1 MEHTS
6 ASYTTANTGSMFA
19 PNFRCPYA
27 NERRFPARAETR
39 HRLERRLLRNVSLH
53 TLLGIDDNHQGDARF
68 LDVPTAQ
75 TAISQTNASFG
86 CGGGIDAASIN
97 CAIAAGATIGS
108 YAQNPVS
115 LAGGLNVTG
124 GFPVGPGAAAFGG
137 VNPNYGSVLLLYP
150 GGRSNYNALQVVL
163 RSDVRSPVRFIHRLN
178 TQVSY
183 SLSRFNAQAT
193 DGDFV
198 NSALDYQNPGKYIGP
213 NSLDRTHQLSAGVV
227 MELPK
232 GFQMDFI
239 SHWATALPQTLTFN
253 APGNEEDIFQIDT
266 VGDGQTGVAPIPG
279 TQIGS
284 FGRGIKADD
293 LNNALTKYSNTF
305 GNQLSSPATRWL
317 RPTILGGH
325 CNHSVP

>member
-1 MEHTS
+1 
-6 ASYTTANTGSMFA
+6 
-19 PNFRCPYA
+19 
-27 NERRFPARAETR
+27 
-39 HRLERRLLRNVSLH
+39 
-53 TLLGIDDNHQGDARF
+53 
-68 LDVPTAQ
+68 
-75 TAISQTNASFG
+75 
-86 CGGGIDAASIN
+86 
-97 CAIAAGATIGS
+97 
-108 YAQNPVS
+108 
-115 LAGGLNVTG
+115 
-124 GFPVGPGAAAFGG
+124 
-137 VNPNYGSVLLLYP
+137 
-150 GGRSNYNALQVVL
+150 
-163 RSDVRSPVRFIHRLN
+163 VRFIHRLN

-305 GNQLSSPATRWL
+305 GNQLTPAGNALVAAGLFSAAQLQSLCAVTPSLNPSPGCVAAYPNLQIPLAPTGQVGNGALFTFDMTLGYSFHPVHRWESF
-317 RPTILGGH
+317 TIQPQVRFFNLFNHPVYNLPDALLSGILDGSEGSVDGTTKAQRRADSVGLAGLGSGTFAQGAARVIEFGGKI
-325 CNHSVP
+325 SF